1 MKNEIH
7 VLENKVNH
15 RQMQGI
21 IITTEG
27 GKVIAIDGGR
37 GENADYMIEYLK
49 EITGQAIPVVDAW
62 FLTHAHNDHL
72 PAFYEIVQNR
82 SSEVVVGTVFYN
94 LPSIQYYT
102 RIPGE
107 EDEDGAITTKTFFDI
122 LPLIA
127 DRVCVASG
135 GDTYEI
141 GDAKFEI
148 LYSAETDIEVN
159 ICNNASRKGIQFPLR
174 DPSTRDIANKDISK
188 EDPLIINPAQD
199 TPQEHI
205 RFNKYIAFAVSKDGV
220 ESDKGRCTIDV
231 FDLNGKAE
239 NKPNKLLVEARRRKW
254 QQAELLYK
262 ELTSLGKSRDDTI
275 KFIISFMGKDE
286 DEYAGMFQNQEL
298 WP

>member
-1 MKNEIH
+1 MKNQIH

-72 PAFYEIVQNR
+72 PAFFEIIQNR
-82 SSEVVVGTVFYN
+82 ASEVVVGTIFYN

-107 EDEDGAITTKTFFDI
+107 EDNDGAETTRRFFEL
-122 LPLIA
+122 LPIFA

-135 GDTYEI
+135 GDVYEI

-148 LYSAETDIEVN
+148 LYSAETDIETN
-159 ICNNASRKGIQFPLR
+159 ICNNASLVFKMTLGGKTVMFTG
-174 DPSTRDIANKDISK
+174 DC
-188 EDPLIINPAQD
+188 
-199 TPQEHI
+199 
-205 RFNKYIAFAVSKDGV
+205 GV
-220 ESDKGRCTIDV
+220 EAGNKILARYGESGILKCDICQMAHHGQEGCSREFYEAVAPTECLWCTPDWLWNNDRGKGYNTHIYKTVIVRGWMEDIGVKKNYVTM
-231 FDLNGKAE
+231 NGTQVCQ
-239 NKPNKLLVEARRRKW
+239 L
-254 QQAELLYK
+254 
-262 ELTSLGKSRDDTI
+262 
-275 KFIISFMGKDE
+275 
-286 DEYAGMFQNQEL
+286 
-298 WP
+298 

>member
-7 VLENKVNH
+7 VLKNTVNH
-15 RQMQGI
+15 RQMQSI

-37 GENADYMIEYLK
+37 RENADYMIEYLK

-82 SSEVVVGTVFYN
+82 SSEVVIGTVFYN

-102 RIPGE
+102 RIPE
-107 EDEDGAITTKTFFDI
+107 EVDEDGAITTKTFFEI

-135 GDTYEI
+135 GDVYEI

-148 LYSAETDIEVN
+148 LYSAETDIKVN
-159 ICNNASRKGIQFPLR
+159 VCNNASLVFKMTLGGKTVMFTGDCGVEAGLKILERYGDSGILKC
-174 DPSTRDIANKDISK
+174 DICQMAHHG
-188 EDPLIINPAQD
+188 
-199 TPQEHI
+199 QEGCS
-205 RFNKYIAFAVSKDGV
+205 REFYEAVSPTECLWCTPDWLWNNDRGNGFNTHFYKTVEVRGWMEEIGV
-220 ESDKGRCTIDV
+220 KKNYVTM
-231 FDLNGKAE
+231 NGTQVCR
-239 NKPNKLLVEARRRKW
+239 L
-254 QQAELLYK
+254 
-262 ELTSLGKSRDDTI
+262 
-275 KFIISFMGKDE
+275 
-286 DEYAGMFQNQEL
+286 
-298 WP
+298 

>member
-7 VLENKVNH
+7 VLKNTVNH
-15 RQMQGI
+15 RQMQSI

-37 GENADYMIEYLK
+37 RENADYMIEYLK
-49 EITGQAIPVVDAW
+49 EITGQSIPVVDAW

-72 PAFYEIVQNR
+72 PAFYEIIQNR

-107 EDEDGAITTKTFFDI
+107 EDEDGAITTKTFFEI

-135 GDTYEI
+135 GDVYEI

-148 LYSAETDIEVN
+148 LYSAETDIKVN
-159 ICNNASRKGIQFPLR
+159 ICNNASLVFKMTLGGKTVMFTG
-174 DPSTRDIANKDISK
+174 DC
-188 EDPLIINPAQD
+188 
-199 TPQEHI
+199 
-205 RFNKYIAFAVSKDGV
+205 GV
-220 ESDKGRCTIDV
+220 EAGLKILERYGDSGILKCDICQMAHHGQNGCSREFYEAVAPSECLWCTPDWLWNNDRGKGFNTHDYQT
-231 FDLNGKAE
+231 
-239 NKPNKLLVEARRRKW
+239 VEVRHWMEEIGVKKNYVTMDGT
-254 QQAELLYK
+254 QVCQL
-262 ELTSLGKSRDDTI
+262 
-275 KFIISFMGKDE
+275 
-286 DEYAGMFQNQEL
+286 
-298 WP
+298 

>member
-7 VLENKVNH
+7 VLKNTVNH
-15 RQMQGI
+15 RQMQSI

-37 GENADYMIEYLK
+37 RENADYLIEYLK
-49 EITGQAIPVVDAW
+49 DITGQTIPVVDAW

-72 PAFYEIVQNR
+72 PAFFEIVQNR
-82 SSEVVVGTVFYN
+82 SGEVVVGTIYYN

-107 EDEDGAITTKTFFDI
+107 EDEDGAVTTKTFFEI

-135 GDTYEI
+135 GDVYEI

-159 ICNNASRKGIQFPLR
+159 ICNNASLVFKMTLGGKTVMFTGDCGVEAGLKILERYGDSGILKC
-174 DPSTRDIANKDISK
+174 DICQMAHHG
-188 EDPLIINPAQD
+188 
-199 TPQEHI
+199 QEGCS
-205 RFNKYIAFAVSKDGV
+205 REFYEAVSPTECLWCTPDWLWNNDRGNGFNTHIYKTV
-220 ESDKGRCTIDV
+220 EV
-231 FDLNGKAE
+231 
-239 NKPNKLLVEARRRKW
+239 RKW
-254 QQAELLYK
+254 MEEIGVKKNYVTMDGTQVCQL
-262 ELTSLGKSRDDTI
+262 
-275 KFIISFMGKDE
+275 
-286 DEYAGMFQNQEL
+286 
-298 WP
+298 